1 MNTESKVQSLTVEQQ
16 LQLKVLEESFQKLNK
31 EQLSKLMLTFIK
43 QSMLQDKI
51 QIMSGSA
58 IT

>member
-1 MNTESKVQSLTVEQQ
+1 MNTELKVQSLTVEQQ
-16 LQLKVLEESFQKLNK
+16 LQLKVLEESFQKLDK
-31 EQLSKLMLTFIK
+31 EQLSKLMLTFVK

-51 QIMSGSA
+51 QIMSVST

>member
-1 MNTESKVQSLTVEQQ
+1 MNTELKVQSLTVEQQ
-16 LQLKVLEESFQKLNK
+16 LQLKVLEESFQKLDK
-31 EQLSKLMLTFIK
+31 EQLSKLMLTFVK

-51 QIMSGSA
+51 QIISVST